1 MVSFYFVK
9 HGEGIS
15 KYIQELRDY
24 LTTEK
29 VLHGFFA
36 PKFSTYNRLI
46 YPIAATKFLT
56 HFLTNRG
63 ACNVNHIHLPIPSL
77 TVLFSK
83 VFKESKKSV
92 VQIWN
97 LPHNGHEVRDLAQS
111 FINSERVASYGL
123 ANLDLPVVV
132 SSKHLRR
139 VLAAAGAKRPYFI
152 PAAIDTRRFSFA
164 PDLETKSEND
174 DPIVLYCGHLTKWK
188 GVENLVKAMPHIIKE
203 RPSVRLRIAWTG
215 HGSCFRQIL
224 QIIKKQET
232 VDKVTIQNVIHENI
246 ELVFEKSSVGV
257 LPLLSSVATAS
268 PPRTLLEMMA
278 KGLPVVATNVGGV
291 SEIVEHG
298 KTGILVDSSPEDLAE
313 GILAL
318 LADDSRRHRIAF
330 AAREYVERYHDWSI
344 VGPRYI
350 KLYEEFS

>member
-24 LTTEK
+24 LVTEN
-29 VLHGFFA
+29 VLRGFSA

-56 HFLTNRG
+56 HFLRNRG
-63 ACNVNHIHLPIPSL
+63 AYDISHIHLPIPSL

-83 VFKESKKSV
+83 LFRESKKSV

-97 LPHNGHEVRDLAQS
+97 PPYNGQDVHDLAQS
-111 FINSERVASYGL
+111 FINSEKFASYGL

-132 SSKHLRR
+132 SSRYLQR
-139 VLAAAGAKRPYFI
+139 VLAAAGAKCSCFI
-152 PAAIDTRRFSFA
+152 PAAVDTRKFYFA
-164 PDLETKSEND
+164 PDLENDCEND
-174 DPIVLYCGHLTKWK
+174 DPVVLYCGHLTKWK
-188 GVENLVKAMPHIIKE
+188 GVENLIKAMPYIIRE

-215 HGSCFRQIL
+215 HGGCFRRIL
-224 QIIKKQET
+224 QIIRKQET
-232 VDKVTIQNVIHENI
+232 IGKITIQNAIHQNI
-246 ELVFEKSSVGV
+246 ERVFEKSSVGV

-278 KGLPVVATNVGGV
+278 KGLPVVATKVGGI

-298 KTGILVDSSPEDLAE
+298 KTGVLVDSSPEDLAK
-313 GILAL
+313 GILTL
-318 LADDSRRHRIAF
+318 LTNDSKRRRIAF
-330 AAREYVERYHDWSI
+330 AAREYVERNHDWSN

-350 KLYEEFS
+350 KLYEEFA